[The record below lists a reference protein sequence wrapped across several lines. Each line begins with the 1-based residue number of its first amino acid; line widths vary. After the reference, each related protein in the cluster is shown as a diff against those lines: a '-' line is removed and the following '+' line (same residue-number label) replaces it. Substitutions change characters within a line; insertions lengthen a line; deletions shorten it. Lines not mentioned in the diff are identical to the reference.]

1 MTLPRCSARSSLT
14 RIAAAAA
21 ALALAALGAH
31 AAPLDG
37 ASLVWT
43 QKHASAPAG
52 FASEVVTFDSASKTL
67 WVAGVNGVQVLNALT
82 GAPLDFIAVPAGTAI
97 NSVAIHNGIA
107 AFALENTVDRKLPGQ
122 VQLYSTATRSLLA
135 GINTIGVGSLP
146 DMLTFTPDGK
156 KLLVANE
163 GTPNS
168 VADQA
173 YSLPDPKGSVSII
186 DMNTRTV
193 AATAVFDAVAPV
205 ASNRVFPG
213 QALVRTSG
221 GFDVEPEYI
230 AVNAAGTHA
239 YVTLQEANAV
249 ATIDLSTNTTTR
261 IVGLGAKDFGMVGNE
276 IDPRDGG
283 GIAFNTYAN
292 VRGLY
297 QPDGI
302 AAFES
307 GGQSFYVIAGEGDW
321 REDNADRSN
330 GSAFGG
336 SGDLA
341 NLRVSNVDS
350 TAGVLYA
357 AGSRSISIRNAA
369 GDEVWDSGSALDRE
383 AAKLGLYVDGRSREK
398 GVEPEDV
405 KVLAIGGRTYAFVG
419 LERTSQGA
427 IAVFDISD
435 PANGSFVKMLLTGAT
450 ETRPEGL
457 YAFEMDGFYWLAV
470 ANEGSNSTTFG
481 TSLFQ
486 LAPVP
491 EPGTW
496 ALMALGLAGVA
507 GIARRRRTA

>member
-1 MTLPRCSARSSLT
+1 MNRLPKLKQL
-14 RIAAAAA
+14 AAAA
-21 ALALAALGAH
+21 ALVASPFATH
-31 AAPLDG
+31 AGPLDG

-43 QKHASAPAG
+43 QKHGSAPAG
-52 FASEVVTFDSASKTL
+52 FTSEVVSFDSATKTL

-82 GAPLDFIAVPAGTAI
+82 GTPLDFIALPQGTAI
-97 NSVAIHNGIA
+97 NSVAIHGGIA
-107 AFALENTVDRKLPGQ
+107 AFALESTVDRKLPGL
-122 VQLYSTATRSLLA
+122 VQLYSTTTRSLLP
-135 GINTIGVGSLP
+135 GIDTLGVGSLP
-146 DMLTFTPDGK
+146 DMLTFTPDGS

-173 YSLPDPKGSVSII
+173 YSFPDPKGTVSII
-186 DMNTRTV
+186 DMATRTV
-193 AATAVFDAVAPV
+193 AATAVFDGVAPV

-249 ATIDLSTNTTTR
+249 ATIDLRTNQTTR
-261 IVGLGAKDFGMVGNE
+261 IVGLGAKDFGQAGNE

-283 GIAFNTYAN
+283 GVVFNTYAN

-302 AAFES
+302 ATFES
-307 GGQSFYVIAGEGDW
+307 AGQTFYVLAGEGDW

-336 SGDLA
+336 TGDLA

-350 TAGVLYA
+350 GGGVLYA

-369 GDEVWDSGSALDRE
+369 GDEVWDSGSTLDRE
-383 AAKLGLYVDGRSREK
+383 AAKLGLYADGRSREK

-405 KVLAIGGRTYAFVG
+405 KVVAIGGRTYAFVG
-419 LERTSQGA
+419 LERTTQGA
-427 IAVFDISD
+427 IAVFDITD
-435 PANGSFVKMLLTGAT
+435 PANGSFVKLLLTGST

-457 YAFEMDGFYWLAV
+457 VAFEMDGFHWLAV
-470 ANEGSNSTTFG
+470 ANEGSNTTTFG

-507 GIARRRRTA
+507 GMARRRQRA